1 MSTPQEEHA
10 KRMKARTWPFR
21 FPTPPPAVGTKALLR
36 APGSGYATGSEPPGA
51 ESSESIEAVPSE
63 ITPPDSWLPDEVRHP
78 EPDGSGRSNGQLPP
92 DLSRHSRKC
101 SVCSHPDRDVI
112 EAEFIRWSNPDD
124 LVTYFNLGGR
134 SAIYRHAH
142 ATGLFARRKRE
153 LCRTLETIL
162 ETSDSATFETAPVL
176 ISAARIY
183 SHLDE
188 EGRWYEP
195 PKTIRILHG
204 QIPPAELEPP
214 SMTQR
219 NTEPPASNTQREA
232 VPGENQLLIET
243 PQQLEIAIT
252 P

>member
-1 MSTPQEEHA
+1 
-10 KRMKARTWPFR
+10 MKARTWPYR
-21 FPTPPPAVGTKALLR
+21 FQTPPRALGTKARLR
-36 APGSGYATGSEPPGA
+36 APESGYATGSEPPGA
-51 ESSESIEAVPSE
+51 ESPESIEAVPSE
-63 ITPPDSWLPDEVRHP
+63 IAPSADSWLPDEGRHP
-78 EPDGSGRSNGQLPP
+78 EPDGLGRSKGQLPP

-112 EAEFIRWSNPDD
+112 EAEFIRWTNPHD

-134 SAIYRHAH
+134 SAVYRHAH

-153 LCRTLETIL
+153 LCRTLESIL

-176 ISAARIY
+176 ISAARLY

-195 PKTIRILHG
+195 PKTIKILHG
-204 QIPPAELEPP
+204 QIPSEEPEEAEPV
-214 SMTQR
+214 S
-219 NTEPPASNTQREA
+219 
-232 VPGENQLLIET
+232 LIET
-243 PQQLEIAIT
+243 PLQLETGPT